1 MLEKLQSC
9 VVNFLNATSNLPSD
23 RLLAHH
29 RIASSVHTLCGII
42 REAESA
48 GFSRSEILD
57 VLKPARELHAQSPF
71 IARLQTWPR
80 GYPGDFETI
89 EYICKNVISACPN
102 TAGFYLEY
110 QALNTVAA
118 QQHRNK
124 IRWQSECIQQ
134 VVFSEQEAH
143 ILSIACGSSRD
154 IQSIQKLVE
163 GTDAL
168 FFLND
173 ADLDALQ
180 YSLCHL
186 ESILPKIKLI
196 PGDVFKSIRSF
207 QAYKPYHQILAGG
220 LFDYLTDRQIE
231 WLIPKL
237 IDLLHL
243 GGSVCFTNIANG
255 NPDRVWIEYLAN
267 WNITERGEADIERLV
282 YNSCDAGKINLSV
295 ERDSTGLTLLVKL
308 KKVSS

>member
-1 MLEKLQSC
+1 MLEKLQTC
-9 VVNFLNATSNLPSD
+9 VIDFLNTTSNLPSD

-29 RIASSVHTLCGII
+29 RIASSVHALCGIVK
-42 REAESA
+42 EAENA
-48 GFSRSEILD
+48 GFTRCDILD
-57 VLKPARELHAQSPF
+57 VLQPARELHAQSLF

-89 EYICKNVISACPN
+89 EYICENTIRACPN
-102 TAGFYLEY
+102 TAAFYLEY

-124 IRWQSECIQQ
+124 IQWQSELIQQ
-134 VVFSEQEAH
+134 VAFSEQKAH

-154 IQSIQKLVE
+154 IRGIHKSLEK
-163 GTDAL
+163 TDAL

-173 ADLDALQ
+173 VDSDALQ

-186 ESILPKIKLI
+186 KSMLSQIKLI

-207 QAYKPYHQILAGG
+207 QTYKPYHQILAGG

-237 IDLLHL
+237 VELLHL
-243 GGSVCFTNIANG
+243 GGYVCFTNIANG

-267 WNITERGEADIERLV
+267 WHITERSEADIERLV
-282 YNSCDAGKINLSV
+282 YNSCDAGKINLSI

-308 KKVSS
+308 KKVFR

>member
-1 MLEKLQSC
+1 LRAELRENHLPKLVENRVPNFVRFCTRSDILGILE
-9 VVNFLNATSNLPSD
+9 
-23 RLLAHH
+23 
-29 RIASSVHTLCGII
+29 
-42 REAESA
+42 
-48 GFSRSEILD
+48 
-57 VLKPARELHAQSPF
+57 PARELHAQSPF
-71 IARLQTWPR
+71 ITRLQTWPR

-89 EYICKNVISACPN
+89 EYICENAIRACPN

-124 IRWQSECIQQ
+124 IQWQSECIQQ
-134 VVFSEQEAH
+134 VVFLEQKAH

-154 IQSIQKLVE
+154 IRGIQKLLE
-163 GTDAL
+163 KTDA
-168 FFLND
+168 FFLLND
-173 ADLDALQ
+173 ADSDALQ

-267 WNITERGEADIERLV
+267 WHITERGEADIERLV
-282 YNSCDAGKINLSV
+282 HNSCDLGKIDLSV

-308 KKVSS
+308 KKISS